1 MNEISDTPS
10 SVAPPSKLRHLLSVT
25 RSSMFLLAS
34 LFTVLALSWAVE
46 NWRGA
51 RAWSAAKRDL
61 VARGEPLSI
70 DQLLH
75 KVPMDES
82 NFAATPLLR
91 GLLDYYPPG
100 DPLRQQNAWRDPHI
114 LGRLRAISLPPTRTL
129 RAPRPSELAAQDHDE
144 NGSDSRMDLMRYA
157 LGIRMRPQTC
167 PPDLDPALAER
178 YGFLAPGRKW
188 KKPTNEVQ
196 IAASILDPAGEVLA
210 YLQRFEPELQEIAD
224 AVRRPL
230 SQFPVHWEEDYQ
242 ALLPHLAPLKQFDV
256 MFSVRAAAR
265 LRKQDI
271 AGAFADATTCLR
283 LANAMGSEPLP
294 ISQLVGIGL
303 HGIAVKA
310 LWEGMAG
317 RQWNADQFAAFQT
330 ELARFNFQKQMINA
344 FRGDRIAQNSFLDKF
359 NQRRM
364 SVDAVAS
371 GDTQP
376 GPLALVLPWVPGW
389 IRQNQVRVN
398 RYDDLALRQLTDAR
412 WPASLVG
419 APDQEALLRG
429 AGIAQNTPYSLL
441 GYMLVPDLPK
451 AQTKAAR
458 GQTLNQLAMVGC
470 ALERFRLEHGGYP
483 KGLSELTP
491 RELPGTIQ
499 DPMAGAPLQYEP
511 TSDQSAVNPA
521 GFKLW
526 SVGLDGRDDG
536 GLPRNQENNARSDW
550 VWPELVLE
558 RSPAL

>member
-70 DQLLH
+70 DQLLP

-91 GLLDYYPPG
+91 GLLEYYPPG

-114 LGRLRAISLPPTRTL
+114 LGRLRAISLPPTHTL
-129 RAPRPSELAAQDHDE
+129 RAPRPSELAAQDHDG

-458 GQTLNQLAMVGC
+458 GQTLNQLAMVAC